1 MFSWEYLT
9 RISNSRSEHA
19 SSSGLINHGIE
30 LQVPPTP
37 QLVKRGVDLTYTG
50 LWKQG

>member
-1 MFSWEYLT
+1 MFRGFSSSVFME
-9 RISNSRSEHA
+9 IFNKD

>member
-1 MFSWEYLT
+1 MLLVSDL
-9 RISNSRSEHA
+9 IS
-19 SSSGLINHGIE
+19 HGIG

-50 LWKQG
+50 LWKRG